1 MNIAIIL
8 SGGTGTRLGY
18 KIPKQ
23 YIEVNNKPIIQHCIE
38 TFQNNAKTAC
48 IVIVAATEWQVYI
61 DEIIKRENITK
72 FFSFAEAGSSRQH
85 SIVNGLEVIH
95 KANFHE
101 KVNVIIHDAARPNLT
116 HEMIDK
122 CYDGLLEADG
132 VMPVLPVKDTMYLSE
147 DGKTI
152 TSLLNRDQLFGGQ
165 APESFVFDK
174 YYQIHVGMTEQELSL
189 VRGSSEIAYKN
200 GLKMLLITGD
210 EHNYKITTESDLE
223 KFRMEIGELK

>member
-23 YIEVNNKPIIQHCIE
+23 YIEINKKPIIQHCIE
-38 TFQNNAKTAC
+38 TFERNTKTDQ
-48 IVIVAATEWQVYI
+48 IVVVAATEWQAYI
-61 DEIIKRENITK
+61 DEIIKKQNITK

-85 SIVNGLEVIH
+85 SIVNGLEVIY
-95 KANFHE
+95 KANFQG

-116 HEMIDK
+116 NETINK

-152 TSLLNRDQLFGGQ
+152 KSLLNRDQLFGGQ
-165 APESFVFDK
+165 APESFDFEK
-174 YYQIHVGMTEQELSL
+174 YYKMHAGLTEQELSL
-189 VRGSSEIAYKN
+189 VRGSSEIAYRN
-200 GLKMLLITGD
+200 GLKMLLIAGD

-223 KFRMEIGELK
+223 KFKMEIGE